1 MKISFKMIGGSDLN
15 RYEGAVCPV
24 CGQAFTQGGDVV
36 VCPACGTPHH
46 RACWMR
52 EGRCAN
58 EKKHASGY
66 TWQGAPQEKNAF
78 EEKTELGIIC
88 PRCGTNSPRDTL
100 FCPNCGQPLGAQQ
113 PGGYSPFGGQPY
125 AQRFVT
131 NVPPDEKI
139 DGIPVAE
146 VAAYVRTGTV
156 SYLSKFFR
164 MDREKK
170 KIGWNWAAFFFSP
183 FWFFYRKLY
192 AAGAVV
198 TSLLLALSVA
208 FSGPLEQYMEA
219 YLQYAQAAMQGQA
232 AAESALAALW
242 GAMPLATL
250 FLGLQLVLHVV
261 CALIANRLYFKKTTG
276 DLHALHE
283 QTLGES
289 EYRLQLFKKGGTSL
303 LFGFSS
309 YVLYDIAYMLVI
321 QLLAQIL

>member
-1 MKISFKMIGGSDLN
+1 MPPDIRGRGRHKRKMHLRRKQSSGLFARAVAQIAQGIPSFAQTAAS
-15 RYEGAVCPV
+15 RSVRSSRAVIRRL
-24 CGQAFTQGGDVV
+24 A
-36 VCPACGTPHH
+36 
-46 RACWMR
+46 
-52 EGRCAN
+52 
-58 EKKHASGY
+58 
-66 TWQGAPQEKNAF
+66 
-78 EEKTELGIIC
+78 
-88 PRCGTNSPRDTL
+88 
-100 FCPNCGQPLGAQQ
+100 
-113 PGGYSPFGGQPY
+113 GQPY

-261 CALIANRLYFKKTTG
+261 CALIANRLYLKKTTG

>member
-24 CGQAFTQGGDVV
+24 CGQAFTQGDDVV

-131 NVPPDEKI
+131 NVPAFRLRRLRPMFEQGRSAISRNFSAWTVKRKRSA
-139 DGIPVAE
+139 G
-146 VAAYVRTGTV
+146 TGPRF
-156 SYLSKFFR
+156 SFR
-164 MDREKK
+164 R
-170 KIGWNWAAFFFSP
+170 
-183 FWFFYRKLY
+183 
-192 AAGAVV
+192 
-198 TSLLLALSVA
+198 
-208 FSGPLEQYMEA
+208 
-219 YLQYAQAAMQGQA
+219 
-232 AAESALAALW
+232 
-242 GAMPLATL
+242 
-250 FLGLQLVLHVV
+250 
-261 CALIANRLYFKKTTG
+261 
-276 DLHALHE
+276 
-283 QTLGES
+283 
-289 EYRLQLFKKGGTSL
+289 
-303 LFGFSS
+303 FGFFIESCMQP
-309 YVLYDIAYMLVI
+309 A
-321 QLLAQIL
+321 LL

>member
-1 MKISFKMIGGSDLN
+1 MFEQGRSAISRNFSAWTVKRKRS
-15 RYEGAVCPV
+15 A
-24 CGQAFTQGGDVV
+24 
-36 VCPACGTPHH
+36 GT
-46 RACWMR
+46 
-52 EGRCAN
+52 G
-58 EKKHASGY
+58 
-66 TWQGAPQEKNAF
+66 
-78 EEKTELGIIC
+78 
-88 PRCGTNSPRDTL
+88 PRFSFRR
-100 FCPNCGQPLGAQQ
+100 
-113 PGGYSPFGGQPY
+113 FG
-125 AQRFVT
+125 
-131 NVPPDEKI
+131 
-139 DGIPVAE
+139 
-146 VAAYVRTGTV
+146 
-156 SYLSKFFR
+156 FFIESC
-164 MDREKK
+164 MQ
-170 KIGWNWAAFFFSP
+170 
-183 FWFFYRKLY
+183 
-192 AAGAVV
+192 
-198 TSLLLALSVA
+198 
-208 FSGPLEQYMEA
+208 QYMEA

>member
-1 MKISFKMIGGSDLN
+1 MAGG
-15 RYEGAVCPV
+15 A
-24 CGQAFTQGGDVV
+24 T
-36 VCPACGTPHH
+36 
-46 RACWMR
+46 R
-52 EGRCAN
+52 E
-58 EKKHASGY
+58 
-66 TWQGAPQEKNAF
+66 NAF

-261 CALIANRLYFKKTTG
+261 CALIANRLYFKKRRGTCTRSMSKRLGRANTG
-276 DLHALHE
+276 SSSLRRVERRCCSASALMCCM
-283 QTLGES
+283 TSPICWSSSFWPKFYKIILGG
-289 EYRLQLFKKGGTSL
+289 L
-303 LFGFSS
+303 
-309 YVLYDIAYMLVI
+309 
-321 QLLAQIL
+321 

>member
-1 MKISFKMIGGSDLN
+1 MIGGSDLN

-24 CGQAFTQGGDVV
+24 CGQAFTQGDDVV

-232 AAESALAALW
+232 AAESAFGGPVGRDAAGNPVP
-242 GAMPLATL
+242 GAPACATCCVRADCQPAV
-250 FLGLQLVLHVV
+250 F
-261 CALIANRLYFKKTTG
+261 
-276 DLHALHE
+276 
-283 QTLGES
+283 
-289 EYRLQLFKKGGTSL
+289 
-303 LFGFSS
+303 
-309 YVLYDIAYMLVI
+309 
-321 QLLAQIL
+321 